1 MACSVRE
8 APAVARELDRAL
20 AYLELDLSAE
30 GAASRLARAYVE
42 LVERLAQHPLMYP
55 LCSDKRL
62 SERGYR
68 KAVLSGTSYLVL
80 YSVVGETATIAHV
93 FHQRSDYARLV

>member
-1 MACSVRE
+1 
-8 APAVARELDRAL
+8 
-20 AYLELDLSAE
+20 
-30 GAASRLARAYVE
+30 
-42 LVERLAQHPLMYP
+42 MYP